1 MQVEL
6 VPGGRDRPV
15 TSGNVVEYI
24 HRVADYRLNQQVRS
38 IQHVHSTAHFAACC
52 VHLHAD
58 VLQIRTASEAFLR
71 GFHDLIEL
79 DWVSK
84 Y

>member
-15 TSGNVVEYI
+15 TSSNVVEYI

-38 IQHVHSTAHFAACC
+38 MCMAQAILLPAA
-52 VHLHAD
+52 
-58 VLQIRTASEAFLR
+58 
-71 GFHDLIEL
+71 
-79 DWVSK
+79 
-84 Y
+84 